1 MNDLFADYL
10 KLKTIK
16 IFLIEF
22 VLLCLFYNGII
33 WFLHIKH
40 LYKVRQRYLFGQV
53 LHRSLS

>member
-40 LYKVRQRYLFGQV
+40 LYKVRQRYLFW
-53 LHRSLS
+53 